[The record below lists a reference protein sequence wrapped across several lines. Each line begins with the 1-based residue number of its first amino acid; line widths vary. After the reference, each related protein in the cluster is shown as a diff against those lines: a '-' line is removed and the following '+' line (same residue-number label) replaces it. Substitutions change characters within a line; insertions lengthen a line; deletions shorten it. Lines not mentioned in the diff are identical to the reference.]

1 MTTIDATLAGLG
13 GWFALNMGGSGLAP
27 AFGAALGARA
37 IGPRRAVLLFTAF
50 VTAGAVLL
58 GPAVARTLASGVVPP
73 ERFDGTATLIVLGAT
88 NVALLIANL
97 VSIPQSTSWVT
108 VAAIVALGVHDGQL
122 ATRTLTHRLLP
133 AWALLPLGAFA
144 LTAAAMRAMY
154 PLHGRGRFDLH
165 ARLLRR
171 AGALRG
177 LAIASSCYVAL
188 AIGANN
194 VANAVGPLSAAG
206 VMSVGTGMLALAPV
220 FGVGAALLGGPA
232 RTIARGVVPLGLFAA
247 TLCNVVVA
255 SLLLV
260 ASWLGLPQ
268 SLVQLSAAAVLGVA
282 LVKEGAGGM
291 LDGRGTRRMLRL
303 WVMTPIL
310 AAALTSLALAVAR

>member
-13 GWFALNMGGSGLAP
+13 GWFALNMGASGLAP
-27 AFGAALGARA
+27 AFGAVLGARA
-37 IGPRRAVLLFTAF
+37 ISPRRAVLLFAAF

-58 GPAVARTLASGVVPP
+58 GPAVARTLASGLVPP
-73 ERFDGTATLIVLGAT
+73 ERFDATATLIVLGAT
-88 NVALLIANL
+88 NVALLVANL

-108 VAAIVALGVHDGQL
+108 VAAITALGVHDGHL
-122 ATRTLTHRLLP
+122 ATRTLTHRMLP
-133 AWALLPLGAFA
+133 AWGLLPLAAFA
-144 LTAAAMRAMY
+144 ITAVVMRALY
-154 PLHGRGRFDLH
+154 PLHGRGRLDLH
-165 ARLLRR
+165 AWLRR
-171 AGALRG
+171 RTRALRA
-177 LAIASSCYVAL
+177 LALASSCYVAL

-206 VMSVGTGMLALAPV
+206 VMSVSTGLWAMAPL
-220 FGVGAALLGGPA
+220 FGAGAALLGGPA

-268 SLVQLSAAAVLGVA
+268 SLVQLNAAAVLGVA

-303 WVMTPIL
+303 WVITPIL
-310 AAALTSLALAVAR
+310 AAALTYLGLAVAR

>member
-1 MTTIDATLAGLG
+1 MTTIDVTLAVLG

-37 IGPRRAVLLFTAF
+37 IAMWLAVLLFAGF
-50 VTAGAVLL
+50 VTAGAILL
-58 GPAVARTLASGVVPP
+58 GPAVAKTLASGMVPAAS
-73 ERFDGTATLIVLGAT
+73 FDSTATLVVLGAS

-97 VSIPQSTSWVT
+97 AAIPQSTSWVT
-108 VAAIVALGVHDGQL
+108 VAAIAALGVHNGHL
-122 ATRTLTHRLLP
+122 ATHTLTHRLLP
-133 AWALLPLGAFA
+133 AWILLPLVGFA
-144 LTAAAMRAMY
+144 ITAGTMRALY

-165 ARLLRR
+165 AWLRRR
-171 AGALRG
+171 AGVMRG
-177 LAIASSCYVAL
+177 LALASSCYVAL

-206 VMSVGTGMLALAPV
+206 VFSVSTGMLVIAPV
-220 FGVGAALLGGPA
+220 FGLGAALLGGPA
-232 RTIARGVVPLGLFAA
+232 RTIARDVVPLGLFAA

-255 SLLLV
+255 SLLIV
-260 ASWLGLPQ
+260 ASYMGLPQ
-268 SLVQLSAAAVLGVA
+268 SLVQLNAAAVLGVA
-282 LVKEGAGGM
+282 LVKEGTGGM

-310 AAALTSLALAVAR
+310 AAALTAIGLAVAR